1 MSLDLRYANGGFNP
15 QPCLDLSQIKQDGN
29 YVQKSGI
36 LRQLGKVRKESSAGS
51 NIIIL
56 PERSIFGRKSVF
68 SHFFPCHRSIADP
81 KEKLLEDEVHA
92 FNALLD
98 EEKFDREQ
106 QLMSPS
112 TANVGRGF
120 LGNWGCGSWEKHLA
134 HSGPKFV
141 GLFLFQKSYQLC

>member
-1 MSLDLRYANGGFNP
+1 MET
-15 QPCLDLSQIKQDGN
+15 N
-29 YVQKSGI
+29 YVQKIGI

-51 NIIIL
+51 NIIFL
-56 PERSIFGRKSVF
+56 PERSKFLVERQCF
-68 SHFFPCHRSIADP
+68 FPFFFPCHRSIADP
-81 KEKLLEDEVHA
+81 KEKMLEDEVHA

-120 LGNWGCGSWEKHLA
+120 LGNWGWGSWEKHLA

-141 GLFLFQKSYQLC
+141 GLFLFQKWDQLC